1 MSQSVKTISIKNAKQ
16 KKYGEKLHSGTLKFK
31 LLKTGDK
38 RENLRSSQGKRLL
51 TKKNKHENDRPL
63 IRNNASQTQENN
75 IFKVN

>member
-38 RENLRSSQGKRLL
+38 RENLRSTQR
-51 TKKNKHENDRPL
+51 KKLKL
-63 IRNNASQTQENN
+63 
-75 IFKVN
+75 